1 MIKITLS
8 RKMGDLRIT
17 QSELAEA
24 TGIRSNTIN
33 DLYHNVAER
42 VNIEHLDRICEALDC
57 NLTEIIEYYPNSM
70 KTVRKCTPKTV
81 YKSKSNT

>member
-57 NLTEIIEYYPNSM
+57 NLTEIIEYHPNTM
-70 KTVRKCTPKTV
+70 KTVRQCTPKTV
-81 YKSKSNT
+81 YKSKRNT